1 MPHYIQ
7 IITIAIND
15 PLAQYMN
22 DIDDVDKQMP
32 GAIDAVRKYFREYK
46 SWEGCLNEF
55 VWTV

>member
-1 MPHYIQ
+1 MFVPHYMQ

-55 VWTV
+55 V